1 MQKQDQ
7 KQMKLR
13 YNPKCVVA
21 SGLVVGSYWLLAP
34 SDRRVS
40 VALALAVAT
49 YAGLAHYDR
58 LYNCDERLQSFGGP
72 VSVITGPFKPALDAD
87 NRYTGRGATPAPKLA
102 GLWCPERR
110 VRLKRA
116 RAVCYGR
123 AMAGVWGPRRGET
136 ERPRTAHGVL

>member
-21 SGLVVGSYWLLAP
+21 SGLVVGGYWLLAP

-40 VALALAVAT
+40 VALGLAIAT

-58 LYNCDERLQSFGGP
+58 AYDCDERLESFGGP
-72 VSVITGPFKPALDAD
+72 VSVVTGPFKPALDAN
-87 NRYTGRGATPAPKLA
+87 NRYTGGGATPDARRANLRAPKLA
-102 GLWCPERR
+102 GGCG
-110 VRLKRA
+110 VRN
-116 RAVCYGR
+116 
-123 AMAGVWGPRRGET
+123 GEC
-136 ERPRTAHGVL
+136 A